1 MKQAFM
7 TLCAHFITCTQ
18 QTHFYLP
25 SKHQIMKNDFNAC
38 GYRRGLC
45 REAKSG
51 EQHRRL
57 REVRTSSSESD
68 ILSIDRSS
76 QNINSSHIPK
86 DYSKKKITQYPTQAQ
101 RVHQPVCV
109 IGHPSLKIFKFKL
122 PPHLLHLLDHI
133 VNGCDE
139 YASTLP
145 GGWMTYL
152 YSLTKQDIAVRDVP
166 GMYDSSKPIISFI
179 KSTIKRMYNVE
190 QVRIDRN
197 QPHVLRY
204 SAEGGCKHT
213 GVELHHDKC
222 SLTANV
228 MMSRSNTYVGGGTYF
243 PDAKATVKLEFGEFL
258 IHPGNLVHAGVDI
271 VQGTRTLMILF
282 THVEEEEVESGS
294 MENTPL

>member
-1 MKQAFM
+1 M
-7 TLCAHFITCTQ
+7 
-18 QTHFYLP
+18 
-25 SKHQIMKNDFNAC
+25 
-38 GYRRGLC
+38 C
-45 REAKSG
+45 REAKSACG
-51 EQHRRL
+51 HHRRL
-57 REVRTSSSESD
+57 RDEEVRTAPTSG
-68 ILSIDRSS
+68 ILTIDRNS
-76 QNINSSHIPK
+76 QNVDTTSYPHNNNV
-86 DYSKKKITQYPTQAQ
+86 KKYTTQYPTQAQ
-101 RVHQPVCV
+101 RVRYHEPVCV
-109 IGHPSLKIFKFKL
+109 IGHPSLKIYKFQL

-133 VNGCDE
+133 VNGCDD

-166 GMYDSSKPIISFI
+166 GMYKAATPIISYVR
-179 KSTIKRMYNVE
+179 STIKRMYNAEV
-190 QVRIDRN
+190 VKIDRN

-222 SLTANV
+222 SLTANI
-228 MMSRSNTYVGGGTYF
+228 MMSRSNDYVGGGTYF

-282 THVEEEEVESGS
+282 THVEERESGS
-294 MENTPL
+294 TENTTL